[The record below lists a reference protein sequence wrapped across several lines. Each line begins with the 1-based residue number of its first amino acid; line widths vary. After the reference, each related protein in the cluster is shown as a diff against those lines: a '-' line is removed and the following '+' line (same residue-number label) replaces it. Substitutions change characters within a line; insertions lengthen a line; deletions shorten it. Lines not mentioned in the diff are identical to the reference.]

1 MGSKHRLLPHL
12 AQAFADLAPA
22 GGRALDAFSG
32 SGVVS
37 YLLKHQGFGVRA
49 NDYLGF
55 PGVVASA
62 GVVNDDVRLTDED
75 VARIC
80 SPALDDRDFCRR
92 TFDGVF
98 FTPEDLTFLDS
109 AWSHVATM
117 SGHARAVAIAALCL
131 AAARRQPRGVFTI
144 SGDLSRYDDG
154 RRDLRLSLR
163 EHFVE
168 RVADYHRAVVEG
180 AAACSVSTGEVGAVD
195 ADGWDLVYLDPPY
208 APVSD
213 DNDYTKR
220 FHFLEG
226 LSRYWEGDQIMWD
239 TRTRKLPKRVTKF
252 SSRRTI
258 EAAFGELFE
267 QFRDAPLV
275 LSYSSHALPDRAT
288 LEGLLRE
295 VKGEVEVR
303 AIPHTYS
310 YGTHRTAV
318 RRRVDELLLIAP

>member
-1 MGSKHRLLPHL
+1 M
-12 AQAFADLAPA
+12 
-22 GGRALDAFSG
+22 
-32 SGVVS
+32 
-37 YLLKHQGFGVRA
+37 
-49 NDYLGF
+49 
-55 PGVVASA
+55 
-62 GVVNDDVRLTDED
+62 TDET
-75 VARIC
+75 
-80 SPALDDRDFCRR
+80 SPILLWF
-92 TFDGVF
+92 
-98 FTPEDLTFLDS
+98 
-109 AWSHVATM
+109 
-117 SGHARAVAIAALCL
+117 
-131 AAARRQPRGVFTI
+131 
-144 SGDLSRYDDG
+144 

-168 RVADYHRAVVEG
+168 RVADYHRALVG
-180 AAACSVSTGEVGAVD
+180 GAACSVSTGEVGEVER
-195 ADGWDLVYLDPPY
+195 DGWDLVYLDPPY

-267 QFRDAPLV
+267 QFSDAPLV

-303 AIPHTYS
+303 AVPHTYS

>member
-1 MGSKHRLLPHL
+1 M
-12 AQAFADLAPA
+12 
-22 GGRALDAFSG
+22 
-32 SGVVS
+32 
-37 YLLKHQGFGVRA
+37 
-49 NDYLGF
+49 
-55 PGVVASA
+55 
-62 GVVNDDVRLTDED
+62 
-75 VARIC
+75 
-80 SPALDDRDFCRR
+80 
-92 TFDGVF
+92 
-98 FTPEDLTFLDS
+98 
-109 AWSHVATM
+109 
-117 SGHARAVAIAALCL
+117 AALCL

-168 RVADYHRAVVEG
+168 RVADYHRAVFAG
-180 AAACSVSTGEVGAVD
+180 AAACSVSTGEVGEVERN
-195 ADGWDLVYLDPPY
+195 GWDLVYLDPPY

-310 YGTHRTAV
+310 YGTHRAAV
-318 RRRVDELLLIAP
+318 RRRVDELLLLAP